1 MGLSLEEQETH
12 INWDRLGETASV
24 ITTDRTVMTKLDK
37 MCEAHPDNYE
47 CIHVNRLQD
56 DHSVVEKEYVIADK
70 GLISFRGA
78 RVTRE
83 LTDEQKKEMA
93 DRLKAHRMA
102 KFAE

>member
-47 CIHVNRLQD
+47 CIHTNRLQD
-56 DHSVVEKEYVIADK
+56 DHSAVEKEYVIADK
-70 GLISFRGA
+70 GLISFRGFKKA
-78 RVTRE
+78 STMTE
-83 LTDEQKKEMA
+83 EQRKAAA
-93 DRLKAHRMA
+93 DRLKALRMP
-102 KFAE
+102 KTGE

>member
-12 INWDRLGETASV
+12 ITWDRLGETASV

-70 GLISFRGA
+70 TLISFRGEKVK
-78 RVTRE
+78 RN
-83 LTDEQKKEMA
+83 LTEEQKAEIAERFKT
-93 DRLKAHRMA
+93 LRMA
-102 KFAE
+102 KSAE